1 MSTVAWAQLAAFLLV
16 LLLLAWPLARVMHAV
31 LDGRFTLG
39 RCIEAPLYR
48 AAGVHDDT
56 EHDWLRYALGLLLFN
71 GIGLL
76 AAYALQRL
84 QPWLPLNP
92 QHFCAVSPD
101 SAFDTAVSFAG
112 ECIDRLFSTATRRIS
127 SPSSRPTSAV
137 P

>member
-71 GIGLL
+71 GMFELLKICLRFVKVGLHL
-76 AAYALQRL
+76 RAAGAKKLTIETGAQGGMRGLRRDTRL
-84 QPWLPLNP
+84 QTGKL
-92 QHFCAVSPD
+92 
-101 SAFDTAVSFAG
+101 
-112 ECIDRLFSTATRRIS
+112 LF
-127 SPSSRPTSAV
+127 
-137 P
+137 